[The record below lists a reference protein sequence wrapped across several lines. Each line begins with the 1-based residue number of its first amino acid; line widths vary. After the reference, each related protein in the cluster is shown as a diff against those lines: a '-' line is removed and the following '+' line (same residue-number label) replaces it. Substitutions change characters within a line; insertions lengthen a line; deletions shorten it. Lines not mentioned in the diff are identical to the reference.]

1 MTSPEMV
8 SVQISCPSRET
19 KRIRV
24 GDLFMFIIG
33 PGSEPWLYFILSE
46 PRDGMC
52 SAFCITP
59 TFGYT
64 TFILTYDGVVL
75 RSIDCAVD

>member
-1 MTSPEMV
+1 
-8 SVQISCPSRET
+8 
-19 KRIRV
+19 
-24 GDLFMFIIG
+24 MFIIG
-33 PGSEPWLYFILSE
+33 PATEPWLYFILSE

-59 TFGYT
+59 TFGNT
-64 TFILTYDGVVL
+64 SFILTYDGVVL